1 MEFFY
6 HESGIFLPKTVSLL
20 PVYGSILMPR
30 AQLVVPVYE
39 EQYFRLIS
47 EAVREDIYVGVIQPI
62 LDDNYKSGKQLDL
75 FSSGTLGRI
84 TEIIEIEEQRIVVNI
99 VGVCRF
105 DILEQN
111 DSSSNSRK
119 ASVLY
124 DRYLQDLQEIPEI
137 QIDRERLLQA
147 LDNYLRQY
155 DVAPNWKE
163 IDQTTDARLIAALT
177 MVCPFDAREKQALL
191 EAPSLELQSEMITQL
206 IEFANFEGACPS
218 MTRH

>member
-6 HESGIFLPKTVSLL
+6 HESGILLPKTVSLL

-30 AQLVVPVYE
+30 AQLPVPIFE
-39 EQYFRLIS
+39 EQYFRLVSDAI
-47 EAVREDIYVGVIQPI
+47 REDVYVGVIQPI
-62 LDDNYKSGKQLDL
+62 LDDSYRGGKPLPL

-84 TEIIEIEEQRIVVNI
+84 TEIVEIEEQRVVVNI

-105 DILEQN
+105 DIVEQ
-111 DSSSNSRK
+111 SETATGCRSAK
-119 ASVLY
+119 VIY
-124 DRYLQDLQEIPEI
+124 ERYIQDLQELTEI
-137 QIDRERLLQA
+137 QIDRERLLHA
-147 LDNYLRQY
+147 LDGYFRQY

-163 IDQTTDARLIAALT
+163 IDQTTDAKLIAALT

-191 EAPSLELQSEMITQL
+191 EAPSLKLQSEMITQL
-206 IEFANFEGACPS
+206 IEFANFEGVSPS